1 MKSREHGTGFSVRSG
16 QILFA
21 QMLVQHFHRPYYY
34 DCFIYILILL
44 YQHAAADFRLQQKH
58 FTKGTA
64 DHEIYL

>member
-1 MKSREHGTGFSVRSG
+1 
-16 QILFA
+16 
-21 QMLVQHFHRPYYY
+21 MLVQHFHRPYYY